1 MQESSSFN
9 KFPNASR
16 ISSSSQVANTP
27 VAGPDLSL
35 QISPPNSYN
44 PQQQPSSSPAYR
56 LGLPTS
62 FPSNYIF
69 SSSRDSESPALL
81 QQQQEHNAPPLHAV
95 PTRSADGQY
104 ASALNIG
111 GAGGLQSGPRMPNCM
126 ATPSSNLQETSSSTL
141 RSRFMS
147 KLPSKRSMRAPRMRW
162 NSRLHQHFVHAV
174 ELLGGHEKATPKSVL
189 ELMNVKDLTL
199 AHVKSHLQMYR
210 TVKTTDKP
218 LMAQGSSSNSGVET
232 TTAAA
237 FIPESS
243 NYYPTLGDAR
253 AALLSMQNK
262 KPLQESSSLWTG
274 SDRYCQDNPI
284 EGQWMASASPGNKQP
299 RLQFNPFALS
309 EIVSSHITN
318 IIPKMPN
325 LEFTLGRSGWNAA
338 GPDHVATDA
347 PQELLLL
354 KC

>member
-1 MQESSSFN
+1 MSFSYSDMTI
-9 KFPNASR
+9 A
-16 ISSSSQVANTP
+16 ANTP

-44 PQQQPSSSPAYR
+44 QQQQPSSSPA
-56 LGLPTS
+56 S

-69 SSSRDSESPALL
+69 SSSRDSESPTLL
-81 QQQQEHNAPPLHAV
+81 QQQQQQQEHNAPPLHAV
-95 PTRSADGQY
+95 PTRSVDGQY

-126 ATPSSNLQETSSSTL
+126 TTPSSNLQETSSSTL
-141 RSRFMS
+141 RSRFMC

-253 AALLSMQNK
+253 AAALLSMQNK

-274 SDRYCQDNPI
+274 SDRYCQDNAI

-309 EIVSSHITN
+309 EFVSSHITN